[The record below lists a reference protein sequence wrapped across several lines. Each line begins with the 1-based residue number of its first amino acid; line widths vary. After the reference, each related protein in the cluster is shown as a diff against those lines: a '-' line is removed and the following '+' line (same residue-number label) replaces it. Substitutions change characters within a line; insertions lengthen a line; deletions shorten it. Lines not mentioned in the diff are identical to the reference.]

1 MAEPQKQIAKVLRI
15 WTTVMSNVRMR
26 DRTVKILQYGSQ
38 MLLGYWG
45 AALSRQGREALGL
58 LQRSSSSSR
67 KAFWM
72 LKSITNMA
80 TAMQQWEDG
89 YFSAA
94 STLVQ
99 KLDAIENLF
108 LVWYY
113 WCETKTYFARAKL
126 FGLTEK
132 AIDYYTNLSWALGD
146 TAYFAAAA
154 LRLVENS
161 SRRREL
167 GDLIAHRR
175 HIYTAET
182 LDNLQN
188 ELDCLQAA
196 KGRLHSNFVIGI
208 LELAVSLEYAGFYRF
223 MTGHNL
229 YKTYIGACGV
239 CSSALI
245 IHNGV
250 LDALAVED
258 ARKPPEN
265 KVD

>member
-1 MAEPQKQIAKVLRI
+1 MAEAQEQVAKVLRI

-45 AALSRQGREALGL
+45 AAMSRHGQEALGL

-67 KAFWM
+67 KAFWI
-72 LKSITNMA
+72 LKSITNMG
-80 TAMQQWEDG
+80 TAMQQWEKG

-94 STLVQ
+94 STVVQ

-108 LVWYY
+108 LIWYY

-126 FGLTEK
+126 FGLKEK

-146 TAYFAAAA
+146 TAFFAAAA

-167 GDLIAHRR
+167 EDLITRR
-175 HIYTAET
+175 MHVSAAEAVNA
-182 LDNLQN
+182 LKD
-188 ELDCLQAA
+188 ELECLQTS
-196 KGRLHSNFVIGI
+196 KRRLQSNFAIGI

-223 MTGHNL
+223 LTGHNL

-250 LDALAVED
+250 LDALAIED
-258 ARKPPEN
+258 KRAGAER